1 MNALV
6 VSLTPRLLLQRICRA
21 QFDRGSRPCLTA
33 PAFLNGL
40 SLLLV
45 LAAVLVPLGLKAPDM
60 FMPRPDLHWTTMDRF
75 FPPGQSSE
83 EIRARYGWGHSI
95 LLANEGD
102 GPTGEVRV
110 LLDYVP
116 EHVDVRAVNFDDP
129 IMGPAPGRY
138 SEEGYEVRLGSLEPG
153 QRVGLRVYRAPFD
166 MVTVYED
173 EARVWEDFQNPSDFT
188 PRTWFPDWA
197 IYGGTLLIASLV
209 LRIRALQRRVR
220 EADRAA
226 WSVPSRSGRPGAA

>member
-1 MNALV
+1 MPNRT
-6 VSLTPRLLLQRICRA
+6 SL
-21 QFDRGSRPCLTA
+21 
-33 PAFLNGL
+33 LNGL

-45 LAAVLVPLGLKAPDM
+45 LAAVLVPLGLNAPDM
-60 FMPRPDLHWTTMDRF
+60 FMSRPDLHWTTMDRF

-83 EIRARYGWGHSI
+83 EIRARYGWGYSV

-102 GPTGEVRV
+102 APTGEVRV

-116 EHVDVRAVNFDDP
+116 EHVDVQAVDLDDP

-138 SEEGYEVRLGSLEPG
+138 SEEGYEVRLESLEPG

-173 EARVWEDFQNPSDFT
+173 GARVWEDFQNPSDFT

-197 IYGGTLLIASLV
+197 IYGGALLIASLV
-209 LRIRALQRRVR
+209 LRILFLQRRVS

-226 WSVPSRSGRPGAA
+226 WSVPSGAGRSGAA